1 MRFVMVAGEASGD
14 RLGAALISALKARF
28 PEAEFVG
35 VGGAEMEAA
44 GLDAWFGLDA
54 FSVNGFVEPLLK
66 LCATTGGGSVTVIRN
81 ATAALSRM
89 SSRTV
94 PES

>member
-1 MRFVMVAGEASGD
+1 MRFVLVAGEASGD

-66 LCATTGGGSVTVIRN
+66 LPSLLSCLLYTSPSPRDKRQ
-81 ATAALSRM
+81 SRM
-89 SSRTV
+89 PSSA
-94 PES
+94 

>member
-1 MRFVMVAGEASGD
+1 MDSAAQIKPVRFVLVAGEASGD

-66 LCATTGGGSVTVIRN
+66 LPSF
-81 ATAALSRM
+81 
-89 SSRTV
+89 
-94 PES
+94 